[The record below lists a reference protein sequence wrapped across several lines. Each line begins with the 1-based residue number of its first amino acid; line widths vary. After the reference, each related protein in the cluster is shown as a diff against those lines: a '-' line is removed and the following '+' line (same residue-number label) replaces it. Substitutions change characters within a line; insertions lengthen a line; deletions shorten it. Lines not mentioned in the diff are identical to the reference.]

1 MLVSSIIGPIEGFKF
16 AEYCKE
22 NILFFGVKD
31 IFENWKGVLSKI
43 DKSTKHSDKKLK
55 VIYELC
61 HKVQASLDARNEI
74 WLIENDE
81 YAKNLFDFFS
91 NIPNELVVPIAQST
105 LKMRN
110 DTEIKPKNSEN
121 SILSKFYNDVL
132 RNRAKEVLSNDRK
145 GIAS

>member
-1 MLVSSIIGPIEGFKF
+1 M
-16 AEYCKE
+16 
-22 NILFFGVKD
+22 
-31 IFENWKGVLSKI
+31 
-43 DKSTKHSDKKLK
+43 
-55 VIYELC
+55 
-61 HKVQASLDARNEI
+61 DARNEI
-74 WLIENDE
+74 WLVENDE
-81 YAKNLFDFFS
+81 YARNLFDFFS

>member
-1 MLVSSIIGPIEGFKF
+1 MF
-16 AEYCKE
+16 Y
-22 NILFFGVKD
+22 
-31 IFENWKGVLSKI
+31 
-43 DKSTKHSDKKLK
+43 KKLK

-74 WLIENDE
+74 WLVENDE
-81 YAKNLFDFFS
+81 YARNLFDFFS